1 MNYALTGRTV
11 KVAKAVIELYAKRGT
26 SPQLKEV
33 AYRAYGQFRGII
45 RHDIEKLCK
54 AGVLKIDPLYGLT
67 SVRPAPEFRIPFE
80 DETGKPADASEV
92 IAKFWVSE

>member
-1 MNYALTGRTV
+1 MNHALTGRTV

-33 AYRAYGQFRGII
+33 AYRAYGEFRGII

-54 AGVLKIDPLYGLT
+54 AGVLKIDPAMGLT
-67 SVRPAPEFRIPFE
+67 SVRPAPGFRIPFE
-80 DETGKPADASEV
+80 DETGQPADASHIVARLKVGE
-92 IAKFWVSE
+92 

>member
-33 AYRAYGQFRGII
+33 AYLAYGQFRGIV
-45 RHDIEKLCK
+45 RRDIEKLCK
-54 AGVLKIDPLYGLT
+54 AGILKIDPHYGLT
-67 SVRPAPEFRIPFE
+67 SVRPAPGFRIPFE
-80 DETGKPADASEV
+80 DETGKPADASEIV
-92 IAKFWVSE
+92 ARLVVSK